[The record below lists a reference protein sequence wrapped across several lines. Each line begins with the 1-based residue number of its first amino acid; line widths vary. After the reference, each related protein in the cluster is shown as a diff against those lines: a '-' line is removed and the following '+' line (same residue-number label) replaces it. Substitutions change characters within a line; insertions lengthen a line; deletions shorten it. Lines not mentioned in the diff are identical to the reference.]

1 MAADVHENVFS
12 EEQLFTNDI
21 QPEDEEY
28 SGRVVVASPDPPK
41 SITRVVAT
49 VKGSEPAANTAAGR
63 RKRASDRAKKILFL
77 LESKYDVLTEV
88 CQEYEDWKEATSAA
102 DFDLLWCDTAIPADR
117 FMKLKTFQKMNHFVG
132 MSSITRKNN
141 LGRNLLRMRKQFP
154 KECRFFP
161 DTWILPTDM
170 SDFKQ
175 QFTNVKKQTF
185 IIKPDNGCQGKGI
198 FLIRDVEKVPV
209 DFSSTF
215 VAQRYISKPL
225 LLDGYKFDLRL
236 YVLVSGCDP
245 LRIFLHRKG
254 LVRLASEQY
263 VEPTK
268 NNLSEV
274 MVHLTNYAINKANP
288 NFEENTNPDDAEDG
302 HKRSWEAVQEHLR
315 KEGHDVDT
323 LILEIED
330 LIIKTLI
337 AVQPSLSHFYH
348 SCQPEDVYNGMC
360 FEILGFDVMLDQK
373 LQPWLLEVNHA
384 PSFATESELDHQVKH
399 EVLQDTFH
407 LLDLNPDVRRQKKRE
422 ARERMEQRSM
432 GMGKQ
437 KFPIEDRIA
446 QEREFALIRNDW
458 EDSQLRSSSSGYKR
472 LYPSPEKEKE
482 YWQVH
487 DAAIN
492 IWEMMMG
499 GTFRRAVRLLD
510 PLDRPEEVKTVVEGK
525 AARANSAKA
534 AGENVETEVKAKRTA
549 EEIREVV
556 ERLAQGCSA
565 RPRKNTRKR
574 KDEEKD
580 DGTGGATEEAS
591 APGERRS
598 HSNRYTDVQVGDMVR
613 VQTNLG
619 WETVTVRA
627 KRPGTG
633 KIDIQFKDGEYMRA
647 VMPRI
652 LRNAEGQAVKE
663 AQEAPATTD
672 LPPPWPPRPS
682 QYTGPPIAAPHMA
695 PVPVSSTGAV
705 PQKLAGYKGGIAPSP
720 ARAGHPLT
728 AEEPTPR
735 ETQDALA
742 GAIMEGCSVELREQT
757 GLPPPS
763 SSGRQHMTPAA
774 KAPAA
779 RLKQQLQQLISARP
793 IVVPKVGR
801 SASMPR
807 NSAPVPEPLVGY
819 GLIGSAVKVDPK
831 NGRMHGST

>member
-1 MAADVHENVFS
+1 MPKLWLADAVADAAFHGAPLRLARRALWSSYFPMQKGYFDDLTELNTEGHALQKPKLRPGGADMSDECKNADRLLTKRQERLEEDLDKLRGQFEPKLITVADIDGENPFQATF
-12 EEQLFTNDI
+12 E
-21 QPEDEEY
+21 
-28 SGRVVVASPDPPK
+28 DPPK
-41 SITRVVAT
+41 FFKAGANVQIDNPERPDSGFLACLKEEGNKWELCEQKELSEDGNDFQCDEKRSEDFHWKEGDT
-49 VKGSEPAANTAAGR
+49 VKFLGTCIEPKPLKKTLLKAETGYLPCAYPDGNIPGEAEPTAEGAEGAEAAEAAEG
-63 RKRASDRAKKILFL
+63 AEGAEGAAAPEAETPPAILFL
-77 LESKYDVLTEV
+77 LESKYDVLTQV
-88 CQEYEDWKEATSAA
+88 CQEYEDWKEATSTA

-154 KECRFFP
+154 KEYRFFP

-315 KEGHDVDT
+315 REGHDVDT

-348 SCQPEDVYNGMC
+348 SCQPEDVDNGMC

-399 EVLQDTFH
+399 EVLQDSFN
-407 LLDLNPDVRRQKKRE
+407 LLDLNPELRRQKKRE
-422 ARERMEQRSM
+422 ARGVHGMAGLDGNGVTRS
-432 GMGKQ
+432 
-437 KFPIEDRIA
+437 
-446 QEREFALIRNDW
+446 N
-458 EDSQLRSSSSGYKR
+458 
-472 LYPSPEKEKE
+472 
-482 YWQVH
+482 
-487 DAAIN
+487 
-492 IWEMMMG
+492 
-499 GTFRRAVRLLD
+499 
-510 PLDRPEEVKTVVEGK
+510 
-525 AARANSAKA
+525 
-534 AGENVETEVKAKRTA
+534 GE
-549 EEIREVV
+549 
-556 ERLAQGCSA
+556 
-565 RPRKNTRKR
+565 
-574 KDEEKD
+574 
-580 DGTGGATEEAS
+580 
-591 APGERRS
+591 
-598 HSNRYTDVQVGDMVR
+598 H
-613 VQTNLG
+613 
-619 WETVTVRA
+619 
-627 KRPGTG
+627 
-633 KIDIQFKDGEYMRA
+633 
-647 VMPRI
+647 I
-652 LRNAEGQAVKE
+652 LRCVF
-663 AQEAPATTD
+663 
-672 LPPPWPPRPS
+672 
-682 QYTGPPIAAPHMA
+682 
-695 PVPVSSTGAV
+695 
-705 PQKLAGYKGGIAPSP
+705 
-720 ARAGHPLT
+720 
-728 AEEPTPR
+728 
-735 ETQDALA
+735 
-742 GAIMEGCSVELREQT
+742 
-757 GLPPPS
+757 
-763 SSGRQHMTPAA
+763 
-774 KAPAA
+774 
-779 RLKQQLQQLISARP
+779 LI
-793 IVVPKVGR
+793 
-801 SASMPR
+801 
-807 NSAPVPEPLVGY
+807 
-819 GLIGSAVKVDPK
+819 
-831 NGRMHGST
+831 